1 MKRRITNQR
10 GSPMRAAL
18 YWSILE
24 EARISVE
31 GHLNQDKR
39 DEARPL
45 RDAINAFLCKFHFF
59 VKKHICKIFSS
70 QFSNSRSPFYGSYCH
85 TTDGNQPT
93 LATR

>member
-45 RDAINAFLCKFHFF
+45 RDAINAFLCKFHF
-59 VKKHICKIFSS
+59 
-70 QFSNSRSPFYGSYCH
+70 
-85 TTDGNQPT
+85 
-93 LATR
+93 L